1 MNLRNISLL
10 IVAVLIAGL
19 AAVMTR
25 SWLISQ
31 REALRPK
38 PVAAAP
44 QAPATMVLVA
54 KAHLKPGTFVKQG
67 HLDWVA
73 WPKEG
78 VVKDFVVK
86 SDKVKIEDFENSVA
100 RVSINPGEPVI
111 TSKFV
116 KPGERGFMAAVLT
129 PGNRAATVP
138 INATSG
144 NAGFVFPGDRVDLI
158 LTANFGE
165 TGDGGEGKRN
175 YAATILEDLRV
186 LAIDQKTENAK
197 GEHALGRTATLE
209 VSPRQAELVALGM
222 QMGSLALSLRPLS
235 GVSDSAEAANSDS
248 KATALGESIVVAE
261 AVDDPANDRK
271 PKQEKG
277 NSYVVDKD
285 LRFMV
290 EDRNRSKPVVTVLRG
305 STEK

>member
-1 MNLRNISLL
+1 MQ
-10 IVAVLIAGL
+10 
-19 AAVMTR
+19 T
-25 SWLISQ
+25 
-31 REALRPK
+31 
-38 PVAAAP
+38 
-44 QAPATMVLVA
+44 
-54 KAHLKPGTFVKQG
+54 
-67 HLDWVA
+67 
-73 WPKEG
+73 
-78 VVKDFVVK
+78 
-86 SDKVKIEDFENSVA
+86 
-100 RVSINPGEPVI
+100 
-111 TSKFV
+111 
-116 KPGERGFMAAVLT
+116 
-129 PGNRAATVP
+129 
-138 INATSG
+138 
-144 NAGFVFPGDRVDLI
+144 DR
-158 LTANFGE
+158 
-165 TGDGGEGKRN
+165 R
-175 YAATILEDLRV
+175 
-186 LAIDQKTENAK
+186 